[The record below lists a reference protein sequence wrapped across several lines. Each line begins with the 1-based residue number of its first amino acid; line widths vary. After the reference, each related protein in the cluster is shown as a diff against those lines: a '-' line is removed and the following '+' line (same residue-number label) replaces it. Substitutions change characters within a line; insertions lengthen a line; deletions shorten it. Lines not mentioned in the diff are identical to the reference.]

1 MIKPR
6 LEGLTP
12 RDMTSSFLF
21 TSFGEVTKLLPAP
34 YVFMI
39 SPRVV
44 GKNDLWR
51 DQPPYYYIDIT
62 PSYRQGPYG
71 HLSKTWTESHEMSVG
86 LWLLVKYITCEVIFV
101 DNSLQDHKNIWRWQE
116 FCHLAERCEETWT
129 HVFKSRLWLS
139 GLRKPVYIVLRK

>member
-51 DQPPYYYIDIT
+51 DQPPYIDIT

-71 HLSKTWTESHEMSVG
+71 HLSKTWSGWVARNVCGSVATREVHHIHVRSFLSTTLCEIIKTYGVGRSFVTSPKDVKKHELMYSSRVSG
-86 LWLLVKYITCEVIFV
+86 YLVCENPYI
-101 DNSLQDHKNIWRWQE
+101 
-116 FCHLAERCEETWT
+116 
-129 HVFKSRLWLS
+129 
-139 GLRKPVYIVLRK
+139 